1 MSFEHFPTDQI
12 DAAAPLPNIPVVF
25 LDQRQTASLLNLSER
40 TLERFR
46 LEGTGPAYCK
56 FGRRVMYACAD
67 VLSWADARRRT
78 STSESGA
85 ARLPAVELG
94 HEVVE

>member
-1 MSFEHFPTDQI
+1 MHQEQDMSLEHSPARQVDGAT
-12 DAAAPLPNIPVVF
+12 LRPNVQVVF

-56 FGRRVMYACAD
+56 FGRRVMYARAD
-67 VLSWADARRRT
+67 VLRWADARRRT
-78 STSESGA
+78 STSERGA
-85 ARLPAVELG
+85 A
-94 HEVVE
+94 

>member
-1 MSFEHFPTDQI
+1 MSLEHSPARQ
-12 DAAAPLPNIPVVF
+12 DATPRPDAPVTF

-56 FGRRVMYACAD
+56 FGRRVMYARAD

-78 STSESGA
+78 STSDHG
-85 ARLPAVELG
+85 PA
-94 HEVVE
+94 

>member
-1 MSFEHFPTDQI
+1 MQQEQHMSFAHFPANQVDGAT
-12 DAAAPLPNIPVVF
+12 PLPNIPVVF

-56 FGRRVMYACAD
+56 FGRRVMYARAD

-78 STSESGA
+78 STSGQGA
-85 ARLPAVELG
+85 E
-94 HEVVE
+94 

>member
-1 MSFEHFPTDQI
+1 MSLEHFPAHQVEGAT
-12 DAAAPLPNIPVVF
+12 PLPNIPVF

-56 FGRRVMYACAD
+56 FGRRVMYARAD

-78 STSESGA
+78 STSERG
-85 ARLPAVELG
+85 G
-94 HEVVE
+94 HHAT